1 MSSENILGKAIGM
14 AITVMLFILSG
25 TLGASIFD
33 TGMGGNTS
41 FNGWLGMILFFMPAI
56 TWGIAMFIALF
67 IFKVRPSIRLY
78 LLLLVSPAIYYAA
91 IIVLGFTSRVFN
103 NTDVGMSLFSA
114 ACTGFTGAILLSLY
128 FMLFGLKPRYFYLPS
143 IAGILGGI
151 SFLNPFSTDV
161 MHANIFIPYTIWHVL
176 VGLTLLL
183 GLDLSGAIKWDKLVF
198 TPE

>member
-128 FMLFGLKPRYFYLPS
+128 F
-143 IAGILGGI
+143 
-151 SFLNPFSTDV
+151 
-161 MHANIFIPYTIWHVL
+161 IPYTIWHVL